1 MARTRQ
7 YLNPKASSRVNKAR
21 SADIKG
27 MSSKELSSYIA
38 QEGKRLNQQIV
49 EIERR
54 GLQTASFAYERLT
67 SKPTYALYLGV
78 SKSGRTKINLNTR
91 GMSRSEKQQLAGV
104 IRKFSQAKTMTKSG
118 IESYNRKVLNS
129 LRASYSGMSRLSD
142 AQLADI
148 LKTTGFAHIK
158 GTVGSDVVM
167 KMIAQAADYE
177 AMKDFLEAAG
187 TLQTVDGAISRYNEI
202 NSEYS
207 GEFEP
212 LPAGAFTPWSK
223 SKK

>member
-21 SADIKG
+21 NADIKG

-38 QEGKRLNQQIV
+38 QEGKRLNQQIA
-49 EIERR
+49 EIEKR

-78 SKSGRTKINLNTR
+78 SKSGRTKINLSTR

-118 IESYNRKVLNS
+118 IESYNKNVINS
-129 LRASYSGMSRLSD
+129 LRASYSGMSDLSNN
-142 AQLADI
+142 QIADI
-148 LKTTGFAHIK
+148 LKPTGFAHIK
-158 GTVGSDVVM
+158 GTVGSNVIM
-167 KMIAQAADYE
+167 KLIERGASYD
-177 AMKDFLEAAG
+177 AMKEYLEAAG
-187 TLQTVDGAISRYNEI
+187 TLQTVDTAVTRYNEI

-207 GEFEP
+207 GDFEP
-212 LPAGAFTPWSK
+212 VTPDMIIEWSK

>member
-21 SADIKG
+21 NADIKG

-38 QEGKRLNQQIV
+38 QEGKRLNQQIA
-49 EIERR
+49 EIEKR

-78 SKSGRTKINLNTR
+78 SKSGRTKINLSTR

-118 IESYNRKVLNS
+118 IESYNRNVINS
-129 LRASYSGMSRLSD
+129 LKASYSGMSKLSD
-142 AQLADI
+142 EQLADI

-158 GTVGSDVVM
+158 GTVGSDVIM

-187 TLQTVDGAISRYNEI
+187 TLQTVDGAITRYNEI

-223 SKK
+223 

>member
-7 YLNPKASSRVNKAR
+7 YLNPKASSRVSKAR

-38 QEGKRLNQQIV
+38 QEGRRLNQQIA
-49 EIERR
+49 EIEKR

-78 SKSGRTKINLNTR
+78 SKSGRTKINLSTR

-118 IESYNRKVLNS
+118 IESYNKKVLNS

-142 AQLADI
+142 EQLADI

-212 LPAGAFTPWSK
+212 LPAGAFTPWSR
-223 SKK
+223 

>member
-7 YLNPKASSRVNKAR
+7 HLNPKASSRVNKAR

-38 QEGKRLNQQIV
+38 QEGKRLNQQIA
-49 EIERR
+49 EIEKR

-78 SKSGRTKINLNTR
+78 SKSGRTKINLSTR

-104 IRKFSQAKTMTKSG
+104 IRKFAQAKTMTKSG
-118 IESYNRKVLNS
+118 IESYNKKVLNS
-129 LRASYSGMSRLSD
+129 LRASYSGMNKLND

-158 GTVGSDVVM
+158 GTVGSDVIM

-202 NSEYS
+202 NSTYS

-212 LPAGAFTPWSK
+212 LPAGAFTPWSR
-223 SKK
+223 